1 MTKTNQAMLYAFVAA
16 CLYALSTPFSKLL
29 LEKIPPTFMAAFLY
43 LGAGIGMFLTG
54 KVKKRF
60 EISNN
65 ELDLNKKDSPYV
77 IAMIV
82 LDILAPVFLMI
93 GLNQT
98 TASNTALLNNF
109 EIVATALFARSFFR
123 ESISN
128 RLWFAIFLITLATM
142 ILSVE
147 DSDSFSFSVG
157 SLFVVFATICWGLEN
172 NCTRVLSVKNPLQIV
187 VIKGFASGTGAL
199 LIALFFEKFPTFAW
213 PYLLP
218 ALALGFV
225 AYGLSIYFYVSAQR
239 KLGAAKTS
247 AYYAVAP
254 FVGAAFS
261 LLILHEK
268 PGINFLVALIIMGI
282 GTYFASASGKN

>member
-1 MTKTNQAMLYAFVAA
+1 MLYAFVAA

-65 ELDLNKKDSPYV
+65 ELDLNKKDFPYV

-157 SLFVVFATICWGLEN
+157 SLFVVFATICWGIEN

-213 PYLLP
+213 SYLLP

-239 KLGAAKTS
+239 ELGAAKTS

>member
-1 MTKTNQAMLYAFVAA
+1 MLYAFVAA

-98 TASNTALLNNF
+98 TASNAALLNNF

-157 SLFVVFATICWGLEN
+157 SLFVVVATICWGIEN

-213 PYLLP
+213 SYLLP

-239 KLGAAKTS
+239 ELGAAKTS

-261 LLILHEK
+261 LLILHER

>member
-1 MTKTNQAMLYAFVAA
+1 MLYAFVAA

-157 SLFVVFATICWGLEN
+157 SLFVVVATICWGIEN

-213 PYLLP
+213 SYLLP

-239 KLGAAKTS
+239 ELGAAKTS

-261 LLILHEK
+261 LLILHER

>member
-1 MTKTNQAMLYAFVAA
+1 MLYAFVAA

>member
-1 MTKTNQAMLYAFVAA
+1 MLYAFAAA

-43 LGAGIGMFLTG
+43 LGAAIGMFLTG

-98 TASNTALLNNF
+98 TASNAALLNNF

-157 SLFVVFATICWGLEN
+157 SLFVVFATICWGIEN
-172 NCTRVLSVKNPLQIV
+172 NCTHVLSVKNPLQIV

-239 KLGAAKTS
+239 ELGAAKTS

>member
-1 MTKTNQAMLYAFVAA
+1 
-16 CLYALSTPFSKLL
+16 
-29 LEKIPPTFMAAFLY
+29 
-43 LGAGIGMFLTG
+43 
-54 KVKKRF
+54 
-60 EISNN
+60 
-65 ELDLNKKDSPYV
+65 
-77 IAMIV
+77 
-82 LDILAPVFLMI
+82 MI

-98 TASNTALLNNF
+98 TASNAALLNNF

-157 SLFVVFATICWGLEN
+157 SLFVVVATICWGIEN

-213 PYLLP
+213 SYLLP

-239 KLGAAKTS
+239 ELGAAKTS

>member
-60 EISNN
+60 EMSNN

-98 TASNTALLNNF
+98 TASNAALLNNF

-157 SLFVVFATICWGLEN
+157 SLFVVVATICGGIEN

-187 VIKGFASGTGAL
+187 VCIGNGSFTDSVVLRKISDIRMA
-199 LIALFFEKFPTFAW
+199 IP
-213 PYLLP
+213 
-218 ALALGFV
+218 LA
-225 AYGLSIYFYVSAQR
+225 GLSIGFCSVRTQYLLLCICTKRVGRGENECLLCCCSFCGSS
-239 KLGAAKTS
+239 LF
-247 AYYAVAP
+247 AP
-254 FVGAAFS
+254 Y
-261 LLILHEK
+261 L
-268 PGINFLVALIIMGI
+268 
-282 GTYFASASGKN
+282 T

>member
-1 MTKTNQAMLYAFVAA
+1 MTKTNQSMLYAFVAA

-65 ELDLNKKDSPYV
+65 ELDLNKKDFPYV

-98 TASNTALLNNF
+98 TASNAALLNNF

-157 SLFVVFATICWGLEN
+157 SLFVVFATICWGIEN

-213 PYLLP
+213 SYLLP

-239 KLGAAKTS
+239 ELGAAKTS

-261 LLILHEK
+261 LLILHER

>member
-1 MTKTNQAMLYAFVAA
+1 MLYAFVAA

-157 SLFVVFATICWGLEN
+157 SLFVVVATICGGIEN

>member
-1 MTKTNQAMLYAFVAA
+1 MLYAFVAA

-239 KLGAAKTS
+239 ELGAAKTS